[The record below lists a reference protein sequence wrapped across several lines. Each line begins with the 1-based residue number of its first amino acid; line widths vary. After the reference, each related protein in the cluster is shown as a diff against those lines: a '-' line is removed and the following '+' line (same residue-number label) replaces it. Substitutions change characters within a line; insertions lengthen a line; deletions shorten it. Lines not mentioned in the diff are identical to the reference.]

1 MYSISEK
8 KPEKALLVGVCTSSQ
23 ERWHELDR
31 LEELQKLAEAAGAN
45 VFEKILQIR
54 PSYDPAYLIGKGKAF
69 EIQNICE
76 QFGIDVV
83 IFDQDLS
90 PSQVRNLEQIIKCKI
105 IDRTELILDIFAQH
119 AETLEAKIQVELA
132 QLLYRLPRLAGKG
145 IDLSRLGG
153 GIGTRGPGE
162 KKLEVDRRKIKDRIN
177 HLKRELEEIEKT
189 RELHYRRRREIY
201 KVTLVGYTNSG
212 KSSIMNLLTKSN
224 LPVEDK
230 PFSTLDATTR
240 IMYQKVLPKPVVV
253 SDTVGFIEDIPHH
266 LIASFKATLGVARE
280 ADVLIHVIDITN
292 EPIDKKIQTVES
304 VLSDIGCGDK
314 PIIKVFNKTDLVIE
328 KNVIERLRSNYPD
341 ALFVSAKLKMG
352 IEELKNEIIRRF
364 QKFEELSESWK
375 K

>member
-240 IMYQKVLPKPVVV
+240 VMYQKVLPKPVVV